1 MIFRIFQ
8 KKAKK
13 RQLFQ
18 ELGIKILF
26 IVQNETRK
34 VRAIRYLIGSHNER
48 SIKTDSEYTNAV
60 TLQHIDIRSRLDAL
74 GNYVFQ
80 LINHGGFVCAKCEYI
95 ESIPQKYFIL
105 RNDSN
110 EYPYDE

>member
-1 MIFRIFQ
+1 LSSKKFFKKKQESRTGFLVIFRIFQ

-34 VRAIRYLIGSHNER
+34 VRAIR
-48 SIKTDSEYTNAV
+48 
-60 TLQHIDIRSRLDAL
+60 
-74 GNYVFQ
+74 
-80 LINHGGFVCAKCEYI
+80 
-95 ESIPQKYFIL
+95 
-105 RNDSN
+105 
-110 EYPYDE
+110 